1 MSMGSAS
8 DMDNR
13 CLTVNMCVK
22 KYLSNLDGGGTND
35 DDDDDIFKNIHQVS
49 QAFGLQWLTSFDA
62 LVS

>member
-22 KYLSNLDGGGTND
+22 KYFSNLDGGGTND

-49 QAFGLQWLTSFDA
+49 QTFVLQWLVSSDA
-62 LVS
+62 LAS